1 MSVANRKSSLS
12 LRYKTGTVLWLNY
25 LLQLGLCLALSI
37 LIGSILI
44 LISGDNPIAV
54 YTGLIQQAFFTPLGI
69 MIAVQRATPL
79 ILTSLA
85 AALAFQG
92 GAINMGLEGQ
102 FMVGGSIAA
111 LFAAALPEMPRA
123 IAIPI
128 VLLFC
133 ALFGALAGLV
143 PAIFKIVSGV
153 SEVITGMIANLIMP
167 SLLALVLSLPILS
180 TLRAAS
186 RQNGVQPW
194 AQLSQFSELT
204 NGAVGLG
211 THANTGIFI
220 AIGLGI
226 FLALVFKRT
235 RLGYEIRISSANPA
249 FADFG
254 GISSQRS
261 FIIVM
266 MLSGAIAAIGGAT
279 EVLGVWRANASG
291 TISVGY
297 NGLILALV
305 GGNTFIGATVA
316 AALYGG
322 LQSGAMNASWITNV
336 PRPLVDMLVELIVL
350 ICALPS
356 MRMFFSGSSM
366 SDEDRLGKQFTRH

>member
-1 MSVANRKSSLS
+1 MSVIKNQSAARGKQN
-12 LRYKTGTVLWLNY
+12 TGAAYWLNY
-25 LLQLGLCLALSI
+25 LFQLGLCLVLSVS
-37 LIGSILI
+37 IGSVLV

-54 YTGLIQQAFFTPLGI
+54 YSGLIQQAFFTPLGF

-102 FMVGGSIAA
+102 FMVGGAIAA
-111 LFAAALPEMPRA
+111 LCASALPEMPKF
-123 IAIPI
+123 IAVPI
-128 VLLFC
+128 VLVFC
-133 ALFGALAGLV
+133 ALFGAMAGFV
-143 PAIFKIVSGV
+143 PAIFKIVSGI

-167 SLLALVLSLPILS
+167 SLLAIVLSLPF
-180 TLRAAS
+180 LRALRAVS
-186 RQNGVQPW
+186 RENGVQPW
-194 AQLSQFSELT
+194 AQLTQFSELT
-204 NGAVGLG
+204 NGALGSG

-220 AIGLGI
+220 AIGLAI
-226 FLALVFKRT
+226 FLAVVFKRT
-235 RLGYEIRISSANPA
+235 RIGYEIRISSANPA
-249 FADFG
+249 LADFA
-254 GISSQRS
+254 GISSRRS

-305 GGNTFIGATVA
+305 GGNSFIGATIA

-356 MRMFFSGSSM
+356 MRMFFSGSAM
-366 SDEDRLGKQFTRH
+366 SDEDRLGKQFTGH